1 MLGLLLPGLSIK
13 CIGQDLMTTRK
24 RQHRWVFRGLY
35 AVYLLV
41 LLIVGYRGFLW
52 WSYSVP
58 PTDLTNRV
66 DAYQLHYSEL
76 FTRGI
81 LQSRRTSGE
90 LNILLLGASVAE
102 QTGGILESK
111 LTAAAGIPVHV
122 HNAAVSAHTT
132 QDSLNKLECLIERGA
147 EFDRIIIYHA
157 INDVRMNCVAAE
169 DFRDDYS
176 HCSWYAA
183 FNRKKQTGVMSV
195 RDTVSESLDK
205 LIGLGEPDAAHV
217 AFGDDIKTG
226 PAFQLHME
234 QMLRIARDAKT
245 PVTLMTFAT
254 HFVDGYTK
262 EAFDAKQLGYAAG
275 AYELATEVWG
285 KPENVSRGVA
295 IHNEVIRQLSSEHP
309 DLIFIDMESELKDIK
324 YFTDVCHLSAAGL
337 DRFAD
342 VVAEQ
347 LKVSLTANHGADFPQ
362 E

>member
-1 MLGLLLPGLSIK
+1 MSIE
-13 CIGQDLMTTRK
+13 CIGRELMVTRK
-24 RQHRWVFRGLY
+24 RRHQWLFRGFY
-35 AVYLLV
+35 AFYLFV
-41 LLIVGYRGFLW
+41 LLGVAYRGFLW
-52 WSYSVP
+52 WTYSVP

-66 DAYQLHYSEL
+66 DACQLHYGEL

-81 LQSRRTSGE
+81 VESRRSSGE

-102 QTGGILESK
+102 QTGKILESK

-132 QDSLNKLECLIERGA
+132 QDSLNKLECLMERGA

-169 DFRDDYS
+169 DFRNDYS
-176 HCSWYAA
+176 HCAWYAS

-195 RDTVSESLDK
+195 KETVSDSLDRM
-205 LIGLGEPDAAHV
+205 IGLGEPDAAHI

-226 PAFQLHME
+226 PAFRLHVE
-234 QMLRIARDAKT
+234 QMLKIAKDAKT

-254 HFVDGYTK
+254 HFVEGYTK
-262 EAFDAKQLGYAAG
+262 EAFDAKKLGYSAG
-275 AYELATEVWG
+275 QYELATELWG
-285 KPENVSRGVA
+285 KPINVSRGVA

-309 DLIFIDMESELKDIK
+309 DLVFVDMESELKDIK

-347 LKVSLTANHGADFPQ
+347 LKAALMANYGGDLRQ

>member
-1 MLGLLLPGLSIK
+1 MV
-13 CIGQDLMTTRK
+13 TRN
-24 RQHRWVFRGLY
+24 RQRRWLFRGLY
-35 AVYLLV
+35 AFYLSL

-52 WSYSVP
+52 WTYSVL

-66 DAYQLHYSEL
+66 DACQLHYGEL

-81 LQSRRTSGE
+81 GQSRRSSAE

-102 QTGGILESK
+102 QTGSLLESK
-111 LTAAAGIPVHV
+111 LTAAVGRPVHV

-132 QDSLNKLECLIERGA
+132 QDSLNKLECLFARGA
-147 EFDRIIIYHA
+147 EFDRIVIYHA

-176 HCSWYAA
+176 HCAWYAS

-195 RDTVSESLDK
+195 KDTVTESLDK
-205 LIGLGEPDAAHV
+205 LIGLGEPDAAHIS
-217 AFGDDIKTG
+217 FGDDIKTG
-226 PAFQLHME
+226 PAFRLHLE
-234 QMLRIARDAKT
+234 QMLKIASDAKT

-254 HFVDGYTK
+254 HFVEGYTK

-295 IHNEVIRQLSSEHP
+295 IHNDVIRQLSSEHP
-309 DLIFIDMESELKDIK
+309 ELIFIDMENELHDIGC
-324 YFTDVCHLSAAGL
+324 FTDVCHLSAVGL
-337 DRFAD
+337 DRFTD
-342 VVAEQ
+342 VVADQ
-347 LKVSLTANHGADFPQ
+347 LHDALHDTLTVKRSAGHLPK

>member
-1 MLGLLLPGLSIK
+1 MSIE
-13 CIGQDLMTTRK
+13 CVGRELMVTRK
-24 RQHRWVFRGLY
+24 RRHQWLFRGFY

-41 LLIVGYRGFLW
+41 LLVVVYRSFLW
-52 WSYSVP
+52 WNYSVP

-66 DAYQLHYSEL
+66 DACQLHYGEL

-81 LQSRRTSGE
+81 LESRRSSGE
-90 LNILLLGASVAE
+90 LHILLLGASVAE
-102 QTGGILESK
+102 QTGKILESK

-132 QDSLNKLECLIERGA
+132 QDSLNKLESLMERGA

-169 DFRDDYS
+169 DFRNDYT
-176 HCSWYAA
+176 HCAWYAS

-195 RDTVSESLDK
+195 KETVSDSLDK
-205 LIGLGEPDAAHV
+205 LIGLGEPDASHI

-226 PAFQLHME
+226 PAFRLHLE
-234 QMLRIARDAKT
+234 QMLRIAKDAKT

-254 HFVDGYTK
+254 HFVEGYTK
-262 EAFDAKQLGYAAG
+262 EAFDAKKLGYSAG
-275 AYELATEVWG
+275 QYELATELWG
-285 KPENVSRGVA
+285 KPINVSRGVA

-309 DLIFIDMESELKDIK
+309 DLVFVDMESELKDIK

-347 LKVSLTANHGADFPQ
+347 LKAALIANDGGDLRQ

>member
-1 MLGLLLPGLSIK
+1 
-13 CIGQDLMTTRK
+13 MTTRK
-24 RQHRWVFRGLY
+24 RQYQWLFRGLY

-41 LLIVGYRGFLW
+41 LLVVGYRAFLW

-58 PTDLTNRV
+58 PTDLTNRI
-66 DAYQLHYSEL
+66 DAHQLHYREL
-76 FTRGI
+76 FTRGL
-81 LQSRRTSGE
+81 LQSRRSSSE
-90 LNILLLGASVAE
+90 RNILLLGASVAE

-157 INDVRMNCVAAE
+157 INDVRMNCVATE
-169 DFRDDYS
+169 DFREDYT
-176 HCSWYAA
+176 HCAWYAA
-183 FNRKKQTGVMSV
+183 FNRKKETGVMSV

-226 PAFQLHME
+226 PAFRLHME
-234 QMLRIARDAKT
+234 QMLKIARGAKT

-262 EAFDAKQLGYAAG
+262 EAFDAKQLGYADG

-295 IHNEVIRQLSSEHP
+295 IHNDVIRQLSSEHP
-309 DLIFIDMESELKDIK
+309 DLVFIEMEGELKDIK

-342 VVAEQ
+342 VVAGQ
-347 LKVSLTANHGADFPQ
+347 LKATLTTRNGADFPQ
-362 E
+362 